1 MSSDPPQ
8 TNGTTNGA
16 ISSTEYFQAIG
27 AQVDQV
33 APATNGAE
41 PADDD
46 VKPVEEIESLCM
58 NCHEDVRQILSQRIL
73 CKGYE
78 ANGQFAGCHTPPLDQ
93 DSLLPRNYH
102 HVLLLR
108 PLWLSK

>member
-8 TNGTTNGA
+8 TNGGPTNGA
-16 ISSTEYFQAIG
+16 ISSNEYFQAIG

-33 APATNGAE
+33 TPATNSAE

-58 NCHEDVRQILSQRIL
+58 NCHEDVSPL
-73 CKGYE
+73 
-78 ANGQFAGCHTPPLDQ
+78 PPRDVCA
-93 DSLLPRNYH
+93 R
-102 HVLLLR
+102 LR
-108 PLWLSK
+108 G

>member
-8 TNGTTNGA
+8 TNGTTNGTTNGA

-33 APATNGAE
+33 APSTNGAE

-58 NCHEDVRQILSQRIL
+58 NCHEDVRQTAHP
-73 CKGYE
+73 E
-78 ANGQFAGCHTPPLDQ
+78 
-93 DSLLPRNYH
+93 
-102 HVLLLR
+102 
-108 PLWLSK
+108 